1 MSPIRQKF
9 FDAVGKYIN
18 GKKGFYYINCDGVN
32 ETELHKELFKD
43 IVTSPGLL
51 RWVLFLRNINNSHDN
66 IARRMLAI
74 MRDVGRQGNF
84 IISTDHLPVNL
95 KDQFEEIELDAE
107 KQDKTVDIPQ
117 SKTKSED
124 SNIKNKTLFFDDN
137 TNYLWFSE
145 DKKTRIDGEDAK
157 LVKAMLD
164 MTKILK
170 S

>member
-1 MSPIRQKF
+1 MSDRWKSIWFLQN
-9 FDAVGKYIN
+9 I
-18 GKKGFYYINCDGVN
+18 
-32 ETELHKELFKD
+32 KEGYLRVFER
-43 IVTSPGLL
+43 LL
-51 RWVLFLRNINNSHDN
+51 RITNEYKLGDERIL
-66 IARRMLAI
+66 
-74 MRDVGRQGNF
+74 
-84 IISTDHLPVNL
+84 IISTDNLPEDL
-95 KDQFEEIELDAE
+95 KGQFEIIEIDAE
-107 KQDKTVDIPQ
+107 KQEKTVDIPQ
-117 SKTKSED
+117 VKTKSED

>member
-18 GKKGFYYINCDGVN
+18 GKKGFCYINCDGVN

-84 IISTDHLPVNL
+84 IISTDNLPEDL